1 MLKFEK
7 IRKTLTRNG
16 FSVMYDKYNS
26 TIIKVGIPLPK
37 SKITIKNGR
46 VFYGIIKINT
56 EPFEIIESELWF
68 TKLRGLPFGDELLK
82 YVEKM
87 HKGMEKIG
95 YLIQNLT
102 ITKEDVVEELTKIG
116 LDEELIN
123 FIKENCNE

>member
-26 TIIKVGIPLPK
+26 PIIKVGVPLPK
-37 SKITIKNGR
+37 SKIIIKTGR

-68 TKLRGLPFGDELLK
+68 AKLRGIPFSDELLK

-87 HKGMEKIG
+87 HKAMNKIG
-95 YLIQNLT
+95 YLIQT
-102 ITKEDVVEELTKIG
+102 ASITKEDVVEELTEIG
-116 LDEELIN
+116 IDEEIIN
-123 FIKENCNE
+123 FIKETWQ